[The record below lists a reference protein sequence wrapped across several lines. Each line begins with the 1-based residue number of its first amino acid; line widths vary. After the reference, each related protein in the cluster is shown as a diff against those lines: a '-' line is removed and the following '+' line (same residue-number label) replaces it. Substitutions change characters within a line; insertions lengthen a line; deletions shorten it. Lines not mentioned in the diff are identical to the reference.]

1 MITVK
6 REKGNVHGGPHAD
19 EHGDH
24 PKDRQ
29 VVPVVLNCTLN
40 KDGSVVK
47 L

>member
-6 REKGNVHGGPHAD
+6 CEKGNVHGGPHAA

-29 VVPVVLNCTLN
+29 VVPVVLNCILN

>member
-29 VVPVVLNCTLN
+29 VVLVVLKCTLN